1 MLWCY
6 CIFALL
12 WCIYLFDL
20 MWCCFLL
27 SLCCG
32 CSLCCGA
39 LQFSVTWSTPPAQ
52 VIIGL
57 GLTVGFTVELIVGFT
72 VGSIVGSVGFK
83 RYLVS
88 IIVKRFCFGFTG
100 GFDFR
105 VH

>member
-1 MLWCY
+1 M
-6 CIFALL
+6 
-12 WCIYLFDL
+12 
-20 MWCCFLL
+20 
-27 SLCCG
+27 
-32 CSLCCGA
+32 
-39 LQFSVTWSTPPAQ
+39 
-52 VIIGL
+52 IIGL

-72 VGSIVGSVGFK
+72 VGFIVGSVGFK